1 MPVTTEV
8 RVRYAETD
16 QMGIVYYANYLV
28 WFELGRVE
36 LLRSIG
42 LAYSRL
48 ETDHGCILPVI
59 DVSCRYKSPA
69 RYDDEILIE
78 TRPAMLRGTI
88 LKFAYRILRKARAGE
103 EQTGEE
109 RTLLAEGETVHVVC
123 DDQLQ
128 RKPLPEKYAAA
139 LKTLM
144 KDGRSLARAA
154 KFGLYNLLENHPMSI
169 PDDGNFS
176 CWLSARRSSR
186 NFRQAS
192 ISLGIMTR

>member
-1 MPVTTEV
+1 MPVTTEA
-8 RVRYAETD
+8 RFRYAETD

-69 RYDDEILIE
+69 RYDDQILIE
-78 TRPAMLRGTI
+78 TRPVLLRGTV
-88 LKFAYRILRKARAGE
+88 LKFAYQIYRNSDQDGK
-103 EQTGEE
+103 E
-109 RTLLAEGETVHVVC
+109 RELLAEGETVHVVC

-128 RKPLPEKYAAA
+128 RKPLPEKYEAA
-139 LKTLM
+139 LRALM
-144 KDGRSLARAA
+144 
-154 KFGLYNLLENHPMSI
+154 LEGPEGS
-169 PDDGNFS
+169 
-176 CWLSARRSSR
+176 
-186 NFRQAS
+186 
-192 ISLGIMTR
+192 